1 MKRPNKRRKIRKLR
15 KKIQT
20 PRLQGSTLEDP
31 LSEKISTRWT
41 QQMKP
46 LSKARRTEL
55 RRGGKEVG
63 GWNAL
68 FLVHEKTWRGG
79 SSLQLLSQSQ
89 QLAWSLWPVSTS
101 FREQTCHQTYVC
113 FIRVAAL
120 RKRQKN
126 DPIKSH
132 DLSIAL
138 WLKGWTGGTIFK
150 VKIR

>member
-1 MKRPNKRRKIRKLR
+1 MKRPNKRRKLR
-15 KKIQT
+15 QNFK
-20 PRLQGSTLEDP
+20 LQGSKAVPSRIPWANRFRLAGLNKWN
-31 LSEKISTRWT
+31 LSAKLGSPSLGEE
-41 QQMKP
+41 
-46 LSKARRTEL
+46 ARRWVVEIL
-55 RRGGKEVG
+55 C
-63 GWNAL
+63 
-68 FLVHEKTWRGG
+68 FLCTKRHFSDG

-89 QLAWSLWPVSTS
+89 QLAWSLWPLATS